1 MNFLELVGNVKNRFL
16 SLDKKNQII
25 ISVLVLII
33 LLSLILIVIT
43 TTNKK
48 DSIEDVYPLVLK
60 KELQIPPSAEL
71 PKDYNISRT
80 TKDKW
85 TDSEAEQW
93 FTPPSEKEIEN
104 LSNSND
110 KIINSIIE
118 AAPWKNFFVI

>member
-1 MNFLELVGNVKNRFL
+1 M
-16 SLDKKNQII
+16 
-25 ISVLVLII
+25 LII

-43 TTNKK
+43 TTSKK

-118 AAPWKNFFVI
+118 AAP